1 MCLDLE
7 KKIFEARS
15 QVCSINS
22 CLLMSFSVKVVA
34 KFLVMVQNI
43 MQPRPQISSLAE
55 KAP

>member
-43 MQPRPQISSLAE
+43 MQPRPQISLAE